1 MKILVHVGCP
11 RGGHLGR
18 FGLLAGI
25 VWRKAYMQVLI
36 SVFSARRMRA
46 FDGLPNWGWHRRLV
60 MTIAGGEAAQEAW
73 PRGWFSRWCTIPE
86 CLRYEKEQEYTC
98 TANDNGRG
106 PVNY

>member
-1 MKILVHVGCP
+1 
-11 RGGHLGR
+11 
-18 FGLLAGI
+18 
-25 VWRKAYMQVLI
+25 
-36 SVFSARRMRA
+36 
-46 FDGLPNWGWHRRLV
+46 